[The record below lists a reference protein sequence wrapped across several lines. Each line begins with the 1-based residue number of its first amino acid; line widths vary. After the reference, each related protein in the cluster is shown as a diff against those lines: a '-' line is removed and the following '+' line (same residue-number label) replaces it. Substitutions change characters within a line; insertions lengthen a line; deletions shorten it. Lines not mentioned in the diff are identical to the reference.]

1 MNDGAPT
8 HELAPAMHWGDMIH
22 REDVF
27 GEPCLCFQTRPKHLA
42 ELFVDARRFTDRTY
56 LADAEHGVSFAE
68 HEHLVASGAAMLARH
83 GVEPGARVMLLGANS
98 IGWVIAFWATIAA
111 QAVVVLGNAWWSA
124 EEVQHAVAESAPS
137 LVIADERCRGKL
149 GIEVPSLLFGEF
161 VAERTS
167 EPTSRV
173 VAPVPDEDATAV
185 VLFTAGTTGRPKG
198 AILTHR
204 GILSTLQ
211 SLLLISNRLPSA
223 QRPRPGPSTALVSL
237 PLFHIGGLQQIITPM
252 VTGGTVAFTSG
263 RFDPAQVVE
272 LIERHSINN
281 WSGVPTMVSRV
292 VDFLEQSGGKPM
304 PQVRTIGMG
313 GSLVSDAL
321 RAKVRLW
328 FPNSTRRIA
337 VTYGLS
343 EAGGIVATATG
354 DSVTDRPGS
363 VGRALPTVDIRIDA
377 IPDVADGEILVRAP
391 SVMLGYLTSSGTVD
405 PGPLGGSRW
414 LRTGDVGHLDNDGY
428 LFITDRLKDIVI
440 RGGENVATSHVENV
454 LYEHHAI
461 AEVAVFGLPHAE
473 LGEEVAAVVRL
484 KDGAITTTDEL
495 ERYARDRLAA
505 FEVPSHWRVVDTEL
519 PKSPVGKILKREV
532 RKGWLD
538 DALTSSATSN
548 KDAKDA
554 HRP

>member
-1 MNDGAPT
+1 VGRPREEHRGVRRSWLGPKMNDGAPT

-42 ELFVDARRFTDRTY
+42 ELFLDARRFTDRTY
-56 LADAEHGVSFAE
+56 LADAE
-68 HEHLVASGAAMLARH
+68 
-83 GVEPGARVMLLGANS
+83 
-98 IGWVIAFWATIAA
+98 WVIAFWATIAA

-137 LVIADERCRGKL
+137 LVIADQRCRGKL
-149 GIEVPSLLFGEF
+149 GIEVLSLLFGEF
-161 VAERTS
+161 VAEQTS

-173 VAPVPDEDATAV
+173 VAPVPDENATAV

-272 LIERHSINN
+272 LIERHSINI

-343 EAGGIVATATG
+343 EAGGVVATATG

-377 IPDVADGEILVRAP
+377 IPDVGDGDGDGDGEILVRAP
-391 SVMLGYLTSSGTVD
+391 SVMLGYLTAALSILA
-405 PGPLGGSRW
+405 PLGVVAGFERATLATSTTTATSSSPIGSR
-414 LRTGDVGHLDNDGY
+414 
-428 LFITDRLKDIVI
+428 
-440 RGGENVATSHVENV
+440 
-454 LYEHHAI
+454 
-461 AEVAVFGLPHAE
+461 
-473 LGEEVAAVVRL
+473 
-484 KDGAITTTDEL
+484 
-495 ERYARDRLAA
+495 
-505 FEVPSHWRVVDTEL
+505 
-519 PKSPVGKILKREV
+519 
-532 RKGWLD
+532 
-538 DALTSSATSN
+538 TSSSAAARTSPPHMSRTSSTN
-548 KDAKDA
+548 TTRSRRLPSLGCPTRNSA
-554 HRP
+554 RR